1 MKTNYSTIE
10 LEISNNIAIVWLNR
24 PDLRNALNNV
34 MINELI
40 DCFNKLNDLEN
51 IRVVLLK
58 GRGKSFCAGADLNW
72 MSGVSKYTYEQNYS
86 ESIEL
91 AKCFYSIYTCKKP
104 VIAVVHGAAIGGAN
118 GLYSSADFAY
128 CENETVFA
136 FSEVNIG
143 IIPATISPYILK
155 RTGEFVGRDLMFT
168 GRRIKGKEAE
178 QLHLVNKSLEAS
190 ELDNHVNN
198 VINELLS
205 SGPDAVEKCK
215 ELIYNVVNNN
225 FDSAQVIEYT
235 AKMIAEA
242 RMSAEGQEGMASFLE
257 KRKPKWIL

>member
-1 MKTNYSTIE
+1 MNKKYSTIE
-10 LEISNNIAIVWLNR
+10 LEINNNLATVWLNR
-24 PDLRNALNNV
+24 PEIRNALNET
-34 MINELI
+34 MISEII
-40 DCFNKLNDLEN
+40 DCFENINNIQN

-72 MSGVSKYTYEQNYS
+72 MSGVSKYTYQQNYS
-86 ESIEL
+86 ESIQL
-91 AKCFYSIYTCKKP
+91 AKCFFSIYTCKKP
-104 VIAVVHGAAIGGAN
+104 VIAVGHGAAIGGAN
-118 GLYSSADFAY
+118 GLYSSADFAF

-143 IIPATISPYILK
+143 IIPATISPYIIK

-168 GRRIKGKEAE
+168 GRKIKGKEAE
-178 QLHLVNKSLEAS
+178 QLHLVNKSLDSS
-190 ELDNHVNN
+190 ELENHVNS
-198 VINELLS
+198 VINELLT
-205 SGPDAVEKCK
+205 SGPEAVAKCK

-225 FDSAQVIEYT
+225 FDSNIIEYT

-257 KRKPKWIL
+257 KRKAKWYE